1 MKRLAPLGVANPFAL
16 AFVGSVFVMTLFVAP
31 LLATS
36 LLVTPAFAQASLLP
50 KPWRPAAT
58 DSISQWAIEG
68 RNLLA
73 ESNSPELGDREVVAY
88 RWVDKVAKAYFH
100 SLGPHGM
107 AAAGGISAFLDS
119 LKLKGS
125 VVSDRVYPA
134 FSFVLFANP
143 SHEDYA
149 SLGYLYWFRGDEVR
163 SQPIYL
169 KGGHDPE
176 LRVWWTGRE
185 QAPWEMGLLYTM
197 EHDRD
202 SAPEFIFMRMVPTGA
217 GWEPVQAGV
226 EGVDF
231 GGKGTATFADLDGDG
246 TPEIVSWV
254 RGVPDT
260 LFVPCNGPGC
270 PDLLTERIFTLERGY
285 ELYDQRTVA
294 TPYATL
300 VLFVRSLVAGKEA
313 IAQSLVTH
321 PGVVEKARTLGWS
334 RLHHKGAFRAI
345 EPRGETRWPDR
356 LRFEYG
362 PQGNY
367 DSVLEVRFASSQ
379 GHWLLDDI
387 VTLTSGGAA
396 VDTTRSAAKTAPPRA
411 HTHTTTHPTTRTA
424 TPPKGAKTGGR

>member
-1 MKRLAPLGVANPFAL
+1 LIRFASLGVALAAALTFA
-16 AFVGSVFVMTLFVAP
+16 AP
-31 LLATS
+31 AS
-36 LLVTPAFAQASLLP
+36 AQSSYLP
-50 KPWRPAAT
+50 KPWRPAAG
-58 DSISQWAIEG
+58 DSITQWAIEG

-73 ESNSPELGDREVVAY
+73 ESNSPELGDREVVGY

-119 LKLKGS
+119 LKLKGGS
-125 VVSDRVYPA
+125 VVSDKVYPA
-134 FSFVLFANP
+134 FTFVTFDNP
-143 SHEDYA
+143 THPDYA
-149 SLGYLYWFRGDEVR
+149 SLSYLYWFRGDDVR
-163 SQPIYL
+163 SQPVYL

-176 LRVWWTGRE
+176 LRVWWTGQPE
-185 QAPWEMGLLYTM
+185 APWECGILYTM

-226 EGVDF
+226 DVDF
-231 GGKGTATFADLDGDG
+231 GGKGTATFADLDNDG

-254 RGVPDT
+254 RGVPDS

-270 PDLLTERIFTLERGY
+270 PDLLTERIFTLERGF

-300 VLFVRSLVAGKEA
+300 VLFVRSLVGGKEA

-321 PGVVEKARTLGWS
+321 PAVVEKARALGWPK
-334 RLHHKGAFRAI
+334 LHRRSVFRTI
-345 EPRGETRWPDR
+345 QPRGSTRWPDR
-356 LRFEYG
+356 LRFDYG
-362 PQGNY
+362 PQGLY
-367 DSVLEVRFASSQ
+367 DTVLEVRFASNQ
-379 GHWLLDDI
+379 GHWLIDDI

-396 VDTTRSAAKTAPPRA
+396 DTTHTATTSKPGTSHPA
-411 HTHTTTHPTTRTA
+411 THPHPHTTTTTT
-424 TPPKGAKTGGR
+424 PKGAKAGGH

>member
-1 MKRLAPLGVANPFAL
+1 LKPLAHRSAAL
-16 AFVGSVFVMTLFVAP
+16 AVALVLVFAFA
-31 LLATS
+31 A
-36 LLVTPAFAQASLLP
+36 PAFAQSSLLP
-50 KPWRPAAT
+50 KPWRPATA
-58 DSISQWAIEG
+58 DSITQWAIEG

-73 ESNSPELGDREVVAY
+73 ESNNPELGDREVVAY

-107 AAAGGISAFLDS
+107 AAAGGLSAFLDT

-125 VVSDRVYPA
+125 VVSDKVYPA
-134 FSFVLFANP
+134 FSFVLFSNP
-143 SHEDYA
+143 SHENYA

-169 KGGHDPE
+169 KGGHDPD

-197 EHDRD
+197 ERDRD
-202 SAPEFIFMRMVPTGA
+202 QAPEFIFMRMIPSGA

-226 EGVDF
+226 DVDF

-254 RGVPDT
+254 HGVPDT
-260 LFVPCNGPGC
+260 LFVPCNDTGC
-270 PDLLTERIFTLERGY
+270 PELLTERIFTLERGY

-300 VLFVRSLVAGKEA
+300 VLFVRSLVGGKEG
-313 IAQSLVTH
+313 IAQSLVTQ
-321 PGVVEKARTLGWS
+321 PSVIEKARALGWPKL
-334 RLHHKGAFRAI
+334 RHRGAFRALA
-345 EPRGETRWPDR
+345 PRGNTRWPDR

-362 PQGNY
+362 PQGKY
-367 DSVLEVRFASSQ
+367 DSLLEVRFASSQ
-379 GHWLLDDI
+379 GHWLIDDI
-387 VTLTSGGAA
+387 VTLTSGGAEE
-396 VDTTRSAAKTAPPRA
+396 DTTRSA
-411 HTHTTTHPTTRTA
+411 TTTHPPTHAPAHTTPHKSAT
-424 TPPKGAKTGGR
+424 TPPKGAKAGGR